1 MATYSKQLLSGSTN
15 GKAILVSGT
24 ATDSANTVHTAI
36 AGASSLD
43 EIWVYAVNTS
53 NTAVKLTIEYG
64 ETTSPNGHIE
74 VTVLQEAG
82 AVAIVPGF
90 LLQNSLVVKAFAAT
104 ANVITIHG
112 FVNRVTA

>member
-24 ATDSANTVHTAI
+24 ATGSANTIHTATS
-36 AGASSLD
+36 GASNLD
-43 EIWVYAVNTS
+43 EIWIYAVNTS
-53 NTAVKLTIEYG
+53 NSNVKLTIEYG

-74 VTVLQEAG
+74 VTVQAEAG
-82 AVAIVPGF
+82 AVCIVPGF
-90 LLQNSLVVKAFAAT
+90 LLQNSLVVKAFAGT
-104 ANVITIHG
+104 TNVIAIHG